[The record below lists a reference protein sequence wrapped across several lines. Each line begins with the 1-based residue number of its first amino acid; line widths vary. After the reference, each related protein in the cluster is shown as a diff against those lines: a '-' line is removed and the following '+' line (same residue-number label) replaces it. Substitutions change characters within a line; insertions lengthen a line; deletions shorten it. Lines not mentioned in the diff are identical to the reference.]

1 MRPARKLGIGLALI
15 AVAIGAVAYSGIRSA
30 AVYYL
35 TPSEFAAR
43 PDLHAARV
51 RLAGRVAPGSV
62 ERVEGRVVGFR
73 LTDGATAFPVRYEG
87 PLPDL
92 FAEER
97 EVLVEGRLDGNRLV
111 ATRVMTTHPT
121 EYKEGPPGR

>member
-1 MRPARKLGIGLALI
+1 MRASRKLAIGLALI
-15 AVAIGAVAYSGIRSA
+15 AVAIGVVAYSGIRSST
-30 AVYYL
+30 VYYL
-35 TPSEFAAR
+35 TPTEFAAR
-43 PDLHAARV
+43 PDLRDARV
-51 RLAGRVAPGSV
+51 RLAGRVVSGSI
-62 ERVEGRVVGFR
+62 RRADGRIVGFR
-73 LTDGATAFPVRYEG
+73 ITDGAALLDVRYDG

-97 EVLVEGRLDGNRLV
+97 EVLVEGRLDGGSLL

>member
-1 MRPARKLGIGLALI
+1 MRASRKLTIGLALI

-35 TPSEFAAR
+35 TPTEFAAR
-43 PDLHAARV
+43 PDLHSAQV

-73 LTDGATAFPVRYEG
+73 ITDGATAFHVRYEG

-97 EVLVEGRLDGNRLV
+97 EVLVEGRLDGGVLL
-111 ATRVMTTHPT
+111 AARVMTTHPT